1 MTQGN
6 ADQAILTL
14 SHIVKRFGGN
24 IAVNDVSLQVMP
36 GEVLALLGENGAGKS
51 TLIKV
56 LAGVY
61 PRDGGDIHFQ
71 GSSIASAA
79 AIKSDSRQPIAF
91 IHQDLGLIEWMTVAE
106 NMALAATI
114 PMIVGKIDL
123 NVGFGIVLWHILAIT
138 LQVEYGFSW
147 QMAVLTVLV
156 VSALYGLLNG
166 ILVALADIDSFV
178 ATLGSGTVLY
188 AVALWHSGGRQIVG
202 DLPDAFIALHHTEIA
217 GIPIVAFYVLI
228 VAIILWL
235 ITEHTPLGRCMYAV
249 GGNPAAARLNGIS
262 VNRFTIGAFIA
273 SSVLTGFS
281 GVLIA
286 AEQGVGQASVGMDYL
301 LPALVGAFLGST
313 TIRPGRVNVWGTVV
327 GIAILAIGIAGIQQ
341 FGGEFWVE
349 PLFNGATLL
358 LSITLAGYAQR
369 RRLLNQKAVQRSQA
383 ASAENNNQKAI
394 NP

>member
-1 MTQGN
+1 MSNKTSVKSTALEQRVSLGQDGFGPWLMQIITRYGLLLLCI
-6 ADQAILTL
+6 ALVIVFSLTTPSFASMLTVQAIL
-14 SHIVKRFGGN
+14 SSKAKI
-24 IAVNDVSLQVMP
+24 
-36 GEVLALLGENGAGKS
+36 ALL
-51 TLIKV
+51 
-56 LAGVY
+56 
-61 PRDGGDIHFQ
+61 
-71 GSSIASAA
+71 
-79 AIKSDSRQPIAF
+79 
-91 IHQDLGLIEWMTVAE
+91 
-106 NMALAATI
+106 ALAATI

-188 AVALWHSGGRQIVG
+188 ALALWHSGGRQIVG

-228 VAIILWL
+228 VAVILWL

-383 ASAENNNQKAI
+383 ASADNNNQKAI

>member
-1 MTQGN
+1 MSKTSVKSTALEQRVSLSQNGFGPWSMQILTRYGLLLLCVLLVLLFSLLSPSF
-6 ADQAILTL
+6 ASMLTLQAIL
-14 SHIVKRFGGN
+14 SSKAKI
-24 IAVNDVSLQVMP
+24 
-36 GEVLALLGENGAGKS
+36 ALL
-51 TLIKV
+51 
-56 LAGVY
+56 
-61 PRDGGDIHFQ
+61 
-71 GSSIASAA
+71 
-79 AIKSDSRQPIAF
+79 
-91 IHQDLGLIEWMTVAE
+91 
-106 NMALAATI
+106 ALAATI

-138 LQVEYGFSW
+138 LQVQYGLSW
-147 QMAVLTVLV
+147 QMAVLAVLAI
-156 VSALYGLLNG
+156 SALYGLLNG

-188 AVALWHSGGRQIVG
+188 AIALWYSGGRQIVG
-202 DLPDAFIALHHTEIA
+202 DLPEEFSALHYTEIF
-217 GIPIVAFYVLI
+217 GIPIGAFYVLA

-249 GGNPAAARLNGIS
+249 GGNPAAARLNGIA
-262 VNRFTIGAFIA
+262 VNKLTIGAFIA

-369 RRLLNQKAVQRSQA
+369 RRMLNQKAVVRSQ
-383 ASAENNNQKAI
+383 STPTLPPDNNQKTTTGSSL
-394 NP
+394 

>member
-1 MTQGN
+1 MSKT
-6 ADQAILTL
+6 
-14 SHIVKRFGGN
+14 SVKSTALEQR
-24 IAVNDVSLQVMP
+24 VSLAQHGFAPWSMQIVTRY
-36 GEVLALLGENGAGKS
+36 GLLLLCVLLALLFSVLSPTFAS
-51 TLIKV
+51 LLTVQATL
-56 LAGVY
+56 
-61 PRDGGDIHFQ
+61 
-71 GSSIASAA
+71 SSKAKIA
-79 AIKSDSRQPIAF
+79 
-91 IHQDLGLIEWMTVAE
+91 LL
-106 NMALAATI
+106 ALAATL

-156 VSALYGLLNG
+156 LSALYGLLNG

-188 AVALWHSGGRQIVG
+188 AIALWHSGGRQIVG
-202 DLPDAFIALHHTEIA
+202 DLPDAFSALHSTEVF
-217 GIPIVAFYVLI
+217 GIPIGAFYVLGLAL
-228 VAIILWL
+228 VLWL

-249 GGNPAAARLNGIS
+249 GGNPVAARLNGIA
-262 VNRFTIGAFIA
+262 VNKYVIGAFIA
-273 SSVLTGFS
+273 SSVITGFS

-341 FGGEFWVE
+341 FGGAFWVE

-369 RRLLNQKAVQRSQA
+369 RRMLNQKAVVRSQSTPA
-383 ASAENNNQKAI
+383 TTPDSQQKTI
-394 NP
+394 TPGNSL

>member
-1 MTQGN
+1 MSKTSVKSTALEQRVSLAQDG
-6 ADQAILTL
+6 AGPWLMQVLTRYGLLLLCIALVVLFSLLTPSFASMLTLQAIL
-14 SHIVKRFGGN
+14 SSKAKI
-24 IAVNDVSLQVMP
+24 
-36 GEVLALLGENGAGKS
+36 ALL
-51 TLIKV
+51 
-56 LAGVY
+56 
-61 PRDGGDIHFQ
+61 
-71 GSSIASAA
+71 
-79 AIKSDSRQPIAF
+79 
-91 IHQDLGLIEWMTVAE
+91 
-106 NMALAATI
+106 ALAATI

-147 QMAVLTVLV
+147 QMAVLTVLAI
-156 VSALYGLLNG
+156 SALYGLLNG

-188 AVALWHSGGRQIVG
+188 AIALWHSGGRQIVG

-228 VAIILWL
+228 VAMVLWL

-262 VNRFTIGAFIA
+262 VNRFTIGAFIT

-313 TIRPGRVNVWGTVV
+313 TIRPGRVNVWGYR
-327 GIAILAIGIAGIQQ
+327 GRHRH
-341 FGGEFWVE
+341 
-349 PLFNGATLL
+349 
-358 LSITLAGYAQR
+358 SGYRHRRHSAVR
-369 RRLLNQKAVQRSQA
+369 RRILGRAAVQRRDAVAVDHPGRLCPTPSA
-383 ASAENNNQKAI
+383 AQSESGTTQPGDAG
-394 NP
+394 

>member
-1 MTQGN
+1 MSKTSVKSTALEQRVNLAQHGFAPWSMQIMTRYGLLLLCVLLTLLFSVLSPSF
-6 ADQAILTL
+6 ATMLTLQAILA
-14 SHIVKRFGGN
+14 SKAKI
-24 IAVNDVSLQVMP
+24 
-36 GEVLALLGENGAGKS
+36 ALL
-51 TLIKV
+51 
-56 LAGVY
+56 
-61 PRDGGDIHFQ
+61 
-71 GSSIASAA
+71 
-79 AIKSDSRQPIAF
+79 
-91 IHQDLGLIEWMTVAE
+91 
-106 NMALAATI
+106 ALAATL

-147 QMAVLTVLV
+147 QMAVLTVLAI
-156 VSALYGLLNG
+156 SALYGLLNG

-202 DLPDAFIALHHTEIA
+202 DLPDAFSALHHTELF
-217 GIPIVAFYVLI
+217 GIPIGAFYVLM
-228 VAIILWL
+228 VAVVLWL

-249 GGNPAAARLNGIS
+249 GGNPTAARLNGIA
-262 VNRFTIGAFIA
+262 VNKYIIGTFIA

-341 FGGEFWVE
+341 FGGDFWVE

-369 RRLLNQKAVQRSQA
+369 RRMFNQKAVVRSQSA
-383 ASAENNNQKAI
+383 PASAPDHNQKTI
-394 NP
+394 TPGNSL

>member
-1 MTQGN
+1 MSKTSVKSTALEQRVSLAQDG
-6 ADQAILTL
+6 AGPWLMQVLTRYGLLLLCVALVVLFSLITPSFASMLTLQAIL
-14 SHIVKRFGGN
+14 SSKAKI
-24 IAVNDVSLQVMP
+24 
-36 GEVLALLGENGAGKS
+36 ALL
-51 TLIKV
+51 
-56 LAGVY
+56 
-61 PRDGGDIHFQ
+61 
-71 GSSIASAA
+71 
-79 AIKSDSRQPIAF
+79 
-91 IHQDLGLIEWMTVAE
+91 
-106 NMALAATI
+106 ALAATI

-138 LQVEYGFSW
+138 LQVEYGLSW
-147 QMAVLTVLV
+147 QMAVLTVLAI
-156 VSALYGLLNG
+156 SALYGLLNG

-188 AVALWHSGGRQIVG
+188 AIALWHSGGRQIVG

-228 VAIILWL
+228 VAVVLWL

-383 ASAENNNQKAI
+383 TPADNNNQTATH
-394 NP
+394 P

>member
-1 MTQGN
+1 MSNKTSVKSTALEQRVSLTQDG
-6 ADQAILTL
+6 AGPWLMQVVTRYGLLLLCIVLVVVFSLTTPSFASMLTLQAIL
-14 SHIVKRFGGN
+14 SSKAKI
-24 IAVNDVSLQVMP
+24 
-36 GEVLALLGENGAGKS
+36 ALL
-51 TLIKV
+51 
-56 LAGVY
+56 
-61 PRDGGDIHFQ
+61 
-71 GSSIASAA
+71 
-79 AIKSDSRQPIAF
+79 
-91 IHQDLGLIEWMTVAE
+91 
-106 NMALAATI
+106 ALAATI

-147 QMAVLTVLV
+147 QMAVLAVLV
-156 VSALYGLLNG
+156 ISALYGLLNG

-188 AVALWHSGGRQIVG
+188 AIALWHSGGRQIVG

-228 VAIILWL
+228 AAIVLWL
-235 ITEHTPLGRCMYAV
+235 VTEHTPLGRCMYAV

-262 VNRFTIGAFIA
+262 VNHFTIGAFIT

-369 RRLLNQKAVQRSQA
+369 RRLLNQKAVQRIQA

>member
-1 MTQGN
+1 MSKTSVKSTALEQRVSLSQDGTGPWLMQLLTRYGLLLLCF
-6 ADQAILTL
+6 ALVILFSLISPTFASMLTLQAIL
-14 SHIVKRFGGN
+14 SSKAKI
-24 IAVNDVSLQVMP
+24 
-36 GEVLALLGENGAGKS
+36 ALL
-51 TLIKV
+51 
-56 LAGVY
+56 
-61 PRDGGDIHFQ
+61 
-71 GSSIASAA
+71 
-79 AIKSDSRQPIAF
+79 
-91 IHQDLGLIEWMTVAE
+91 
-106 NMALAATI
+106 ALAATI

-147 QMAVLTVLV
+147 QMAVLVVLAF
-156 VSALYGLLNG
+156 SALYGLLNG

-178 ATLGSGTVLY
+178 ATLGSGTALY
-188 AVALWHSGGRQIVG
+188 AIALWHSGGRQIVG
-202 DLPDAFIALHHTEIA
+202 DLPDAFTALHHTEIG
-217 GIPIVAFYVLI
+217 GIPIVALYVLI
-228 VAIILWL
+228 AAVVLWL

-369 RRLLNQKAVQRSQA
+369 RRLLNQKAVQSSPA
-383 ASAENNNQKAI
+383 TSADKNNHKAI